1 MIYKLI
7 TLALL
12 SSVALADEIYDQETG
27 KYSEIKESNI
37 DGQLEVYD
45 YEKAAYKYYEV
56 ESSESTGPY
65 IEIQTVDVNTNE
77 IVIHEIEEE

>member
-45 YEKAAYKYYEV
+45 YEKGSYKYYSVEGTESYPNYVEV
-56 ESSESTGPY
+56 QVIDLE
-65 IEIQTVDVNTNE
+65 TNE
-77 IVIHEIEEE
+77 SIVYEIEEN